1 MRAEDYVYNR
11 YSFHT
16 CNKYE
21 SRKNGSPP
29 LRKPVAP
36 GIVPSFSVF
45 WSEPLG
51 TVVKEDKEDNIALV
65 EVTLKKKLPSTSTY
79 SVSKDDTCFKVVY
92 NRGS

>member
-11 YSFHT
+11 YSFHA
-16 CNKYE
+16 CNKYK

-45 WSEPLG
+45 WSELLG
-51 TVVKEDKEDNIALV
+51 TVVKEDEEDNIALV
-65 EVTLKKKLPSTSTY
+65 EVTLKKTSKY
-79 SVSKDDTCFKVVY
+79 EYIQCLE
-92 NRGS
+92 R